1 MGNQISNGLNALRG
15 SGGSLNNQMYQN
27 IHNIGC
33 FQPLSGRS
41 KRRLIEKQRFL
52 EYRKEQDPTYGKPR
66 HKNTN
71 GFG

>member
-1 MGNQISNGLNALRG
+1 MEKQIYNGLNVVGGL
-15 SGGSLNNQMYQN
+15 SGSLNNQMYQN
-27 IHNIGC
+27 VHNNGY
-33 FQPLSGRS
+33 FQPYSGRS